1 MTYPYRHIAV
11 LSHCARCRKRLPHRV
26 RVFCGVRRDSD
37 AGGNESVTVLTVGW
51 AEARSTQ
58 LFSWEWRDGSFKVT
72 VGWASAHQSTS
83 KNEETVG

>member
-11 LSHCARCRKRLPHRV
+11 SSHCARCRKRLRIGRAFFTV
-26 RVFCGVRRDSD
+26 QRDSD

-51 AEARSTQ
+51 TSAYQ
-58 LFSWEWRDGSFKVT
+58 L
-72 VGWASAHQSTS
+72 TS